1 MGLGSSQESPKLFTL
16 RVSCRGR
23 RATLRPTKGR
33 ASLVFAFIKIQNE
46 VTEETLFSSH

>member
-1 MGLGSSQESPKLFTL
+1 MGFGSSQESPKLLTL
-16 RVSCRGR
+16 RASFKPI
-23 RATLRPTKGR
+23 LRPTKGK